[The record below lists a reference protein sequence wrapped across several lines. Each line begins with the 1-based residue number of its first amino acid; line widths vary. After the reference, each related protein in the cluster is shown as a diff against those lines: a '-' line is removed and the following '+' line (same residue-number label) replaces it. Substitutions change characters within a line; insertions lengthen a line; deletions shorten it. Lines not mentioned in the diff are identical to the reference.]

1 MMVAAPRS
9 MKKLGVPSLVV
20 IVFIAYSTCALQH
33 DSKLAEHGQ
42 CLVTEVYQ
50 F

>member
-1 MMVAAPRS
+1 MMAAAPRS
-9 MKKLGVPSLVV
+9 MKQLGVPSLVV
-20 IVFIAYSTCALQH
+20 IAIIAYSTCAMQH
-33 DSKLAEHGQ
+33 DSKLAEYGQ